1 MLTID
6 GIKTYLGN
14 LASQFVVSQ
23 PAGVPTLRVTF
34 AGYASS
40 RNDERRA
47 LVDAKKALESSGRV
61 VADCQAFLIVQS

>member
-6 GIKTYLGN
+6 GIKAYLGN

-23 PAGVPTLRVTF
+23 PADLPTLRVTF

-47 LVDAKKALESSGRV
+47 LVDAKRALEGKGHV